1 MDTSVHS
8 NASNRSTRS
17 RFDPG
22 GSLDTS
28 LHSSGSKHGKTDELN
43 SLDNLIE
50 CARNGDK
57 DAKKR
62 LKKRKKHELKLVKKY
77 DKSTITAGK
86 ECWFLVDSQWLNKW
100 SKFVNGD
107 LDEDSPN
114 IISTRELL
122 DDDKKPLPRLQA
134 KIDYR
139 GLSPMVY
146 HILVELYGKDSS
158 PELPRYTIDIYKPE
172 IPLEKLAAIKMTTV
186 MDARIQ
192 VNKVRPKWMK
202 WDIEFEEEEEED
214 AACCCGLT
222 KEHLEAFIYWAIQ
235 CWSRR
240 KSGRG
245 DISYRQYKP
254 LTAIPDDTIHGNSN
268 SIHGDLEHGRY
279 NRETTEIENTSLE
292 LTSGNLAKMGR
303 QLRKAE
309 KYNQR
314 AEELDDS
321 SDDDSSVS
329 SSGEIQFEVA
339 PADMGYERGTWVNNL
354 LWGNGSS
361 HGSSH
366 GYESVGATK

>member
-1 MDTSVHS
+1 
-8 NASNRSTRS
+8 
-17 RFDPG
+17 
-22 GSLDTS
+22 
-28 LHSSGSKHGKTDELN
+28 
-43 SLDNLIE
+43 
-50 CARNGDK
+50 
-57 DAKKR
+57 
-62 LKKRKKHELKLVKKY
+62 
-77 DKSTITAGK
+77 
-86 ECWFLVDSQWLNKW
+86 
-100 SKFVNGD
+100 
-107 LDEDSPN
+107 
-114 IISTRELL
+114 
-122 DDDKKPLPRLQA
+122 
-134 KIDYR
+134 
-139 GLSPMVY
+139 
-146 HILVELYGKDSS
+146 
-158 PELPRYTIDIYKPE
+158 
-172 IPLEKLAAIKMTTV
+172 

-314 AEELDDS
+314 AGEL
-321 SDDDSSVS
+321 
-329 SSGEIQFEVA
+329 GKFESETF
-339 PADMGYERGTWVNNL
+339 D
-354 LWGNGSS
+354 
-361 HGSSH
+361 
-366 GYESVGATK
+366 